1 MPMFVDDSPPGECIF
16 CKIVQG
22 QIPCAKVY
30 EDELTL
36 AFMDI
41 GQASEGHVLVASK
54 RHAANLLELTAEEA
68 GAVMQTAQ
76 RVAAAAAQTFEPEG
90 ITLFQANGTAGGQ
103 TVFHFHLHVLPRR
116 TGDGLSIVWQR
127 NEPGMQTLNDYAERL
142 RAALV

>member
-76 RVAAAAAQTFEPEG
+76 RIAAAAAQTFEPEG
-90 ITLFQANGTAGGQ
+90 ITLFQANGAAGGQ